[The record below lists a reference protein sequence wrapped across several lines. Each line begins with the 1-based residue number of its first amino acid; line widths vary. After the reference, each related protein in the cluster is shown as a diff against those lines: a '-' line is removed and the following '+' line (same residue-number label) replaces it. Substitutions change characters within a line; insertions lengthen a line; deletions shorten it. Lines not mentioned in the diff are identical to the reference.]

1 MSTQTLT
8 LSSAPEV
15 DDDDFDFDIAVDD
28 RAEFDRLLSMG
39 FDRAASASVASAAPL
54 TDSQAAII
62 RAAFT
67 GATR

>member
-15 DDDDFDFDIAVDD
+15 DDVDFDFDIGDK

-67 GATR
+67 VATR

>member
-1 MSTQTLT
+1 MPAQTLT

-15 DDDDFDFDIAVDD
+15 DDVDFDFDIGDK

-39 FDRAASASVASAAPL
+39 FDRAASASVDSAAPL